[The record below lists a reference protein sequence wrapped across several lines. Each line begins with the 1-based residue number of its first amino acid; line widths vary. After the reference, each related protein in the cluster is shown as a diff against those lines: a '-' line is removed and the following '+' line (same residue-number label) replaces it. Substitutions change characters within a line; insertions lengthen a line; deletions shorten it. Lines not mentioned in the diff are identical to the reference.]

1 MIVCGIPVCYDSD
14 LMRRR
19 GHQINIQIKRGLEFP
34 FSRRWLTVIC
44 RTVLD
49 EEKIIQPVEI
59 ECVITDDTTIQRLN
73 KQFRNINEPT
83 DVLSFAFKDMGI
95 DERETSFPAM
105 PDSPEVLGQIVI
117 SFPRAIMQ
125 ATSRCYD
132 IDQELMILVVHGMLH
147 LLGYD
152 HQVPAEERKMKQREK
167 HVIKLLGE
175 KPGLA

>member
-1 MIVCGIPVCYDSD
+1 MIVCIIPVCYDSG
-14 LMRRR
+14 LMRSR
-19 GHQINIQIKRGLEFP
+19 GHQITIKIERGLKFP
-34 FSRRWLTVIC
+34 FSRWWLTAIC

-83 DVLSFAFKDMGI
+83 DVLSFAFKDTYTDAQGA
-95 DERETSFPAM
+95 SFPEVT
-105 PDSPEVLGQIVI
+105 DGPEILGQIIV
-117 SFPRAIMQ
+117 SFPMSVTQ
-125 ATSRCYD
+125 AAAHRHGV
-132 IDQELMILVVHGMLH
+132 DQELKLLVVHGMLH

-152 HQVPAEERKMKQREK
+152 HQDPAEERKMKQREK